1 MGPPAAGLPEI
12 QNIFKQ
18 IVSISVTLAFI
29 ALVIVLVYGGVR
41 YLTSGG
47 DPKAIKPA
55 GETITWALLGILF
68 MVIAWLILLLIKS
81 FTGLDII
88 TQFKIGA
95 LCTDPD
101 ITVCIKP

>member
-1 MGPPAAGLPEI
+1 MGPLAAGLPEI
-12 QNIFKQ
+12 QSIFKQ
-18 IVSISVTLAFI
+18 IVSISVVVAFV
-29 ALVIVLVYGGVR
+29 ALVIVLIWGGVR

-68 MVIAWLILLLIKS
+68 MVIAWLILLLIKT
-81 FTGLDII
+81 FTGVDII
-88 TQFKIGA
+88 TQFRIGV

-101 ITVCIKP
+101 LATCIR